1 MSATLNPVEQ
11 RLLYLCE
18 LWTQFT
24 AQDDKRLLVWQVQEN
39 AVRIVH
45 CFFEVQ
51 KHQTDYTTGDMFM
64 VFDAPFEHAL
74 QYSKA
79 LKSALREQYDA
90 SREDLK
96 KEGLEDDWP
105 FQPAHTADTAEG
117 VLEALRSF
125 GSKYHRAIGRLVAVF
140 TPAAIADEERF
151 GKWLGQAVQHP
162 LPERLRLVTLDS
174 LENPRL
180 KALTAEDHPAVCL
193 QQPAIDA
200 MVVAQETFAQ
210 EKTTGPAGVFRNLMM
225 GVVTLLEKGN
235 ADAVTAKAKDAV
247 AFARK
252 QQWLDQEVV
261 LRIMVAGALL
271 KESRHPEAVNVYHG
285 ARETAEAARAAEHP
299 AGTKLVL
306 QTWFGEAGA
315 HLAANEPTKA
325 AACYEAAAEL
335 AIDSK
340 DVVLAVEAYRMA
352 GFCLGK
358 AGEREPAIARL
369 HASLDLGRHLKPEA
383 RGMTTLPIA
392 AMDLL
397 RLHDGERV
405 AGMQQVRAR
414 LDERIKKAGDKLD
427 ERVQGA
433 GPAESPALEQEHE
446 NQVEQAYAHADAELA
461 ELIAAAPQPFAAAFR
476 RGRELLGEDWPLDNA
491 IALPPPVK
499 EGTAA

>member
-1 MSATLNPVEQ
+1 MSSPPNPVEQ
-11 RLLYLCE
+11 KLLYLCE
-18 LWTQFT
+18 LWSQFT
-24 AQDDKRLLVWQVQEN
+24 AADDKRLLLWQVQEN

-51 KHQTDYTTGDMFM
+51 KHQTDYTTGDMFL
-64 VFDAPFEHAL
+64 VFDTPFEHSL

-79 LKSALREQYDA
+79 LKVALREQYDA

-96 KEGLEDDWP
+96 QEGLEDDWP
-105 FQPAHTADTAEG
+105 LRPEHTADSAAG

-125 GSKYHRAIGRLVAVF
+125 GSKYHRAIGRLAVVF
-140 TPAAIADEERF
+140 TPNAIADEQRFAVWLLQALERS
-151 GKWLGQAVQHP
+151 

-174 LENPRL
+174 QENPRL
-180 KALTAEDHPAVCL
+180 RHLTSQEHPEVL
-193 QQPAIDA
+193 VQRPAIDA
-200 MVVAQETFAQ
+200 MSVAQETFAQ

-225 GVVTLLEKGN
+225 GVVTLIEKGS

-271 KESRHPEAVNVYHG
+271 KESRHPEAVQVYRG
-285 ARETAEAARAAEHP
+285 ARETAEAARAAQHP
-299 AGTKLVL
+299 AGSKLVL

-315 HLAANEPTKA
+315 HLAANDPLKA
-325 AACYEAAAEL
+325 AACYDAAAEL

-340 DVVLAVEAYRMA
+340 DVVLAVEAYRMS
-352 GFCLGK
+352 GFCFAK
-358 AGEREPAIARL
+358 AGDAEAAMGRL

-397 RLHDGERV
+397 RVLDAERV
-405 AGMQQVRAR
+405 ASMQQVRAR
-414 LDERIKKAGDKLD
+414 LDERIKQAGDTLE
-427 ERVQGA
+427 ERAQTVSVVDSAVIEQQHA
-433 GPAESPALEQEHE
+433 DQLEQ
-446 NQVEQAYAHADAELA
+446 AHFVGDTELA
-461 ELIAAAPQPFAAAFR
+461 ELVAAAPRPFNAAFQ
-476 RGRELLGEDWPLDNA
+476 RGRELLGEEWPLDNA
-491 IALPPPVK
+491 IALPAPVK
-499 EGTAA
+499 EAAAT